1 MFVSALLATGVMAT
15 ALLMQRPG
23 DWSHDRIMLS
33 TIVNLERMAHRNA
46 MPETTHTA
54 VTALQG
60 GFMTLSQ

>member
-1 MFVSALLATGVMAT
+1 
-15 ALLMQRPG
+15 
-23 DWSHDRIMLS
+23 MLS